1 MAFDQ
6 PTSARFRLVIFDWD
20 GTLMDSTGQIV
31 RCLQLAADDVGIVRP
46 SDYDAAQI
54 IGLAL
59 PEALARLWPDEA
71 GAIRERVREQYAHH
85 YIKGTGG
92 HSRLFD
98 HAEELLATLQE
109 QGRLLAIAT
118 GKNRPGLSRVL
129 DQTGIGHRF
138 HATRCADEARGK
150 PHPEMLLQLLH
161 ELRVAPEEAV
171 MIGDTSFDMEMAANA
186 GMARIGL
193 RHGAHA
199 PEQLTVWEPLHLVD
213 DLQQLAVC
221 LRCE

>member
-1 MAFDQ
+1 MAD
-6 PTSARFRLVIFDWD
+6 FRLVIFDWD

-46 SDYDAAQI
+46 GDYEAAQI

-71 GAIRERVREQYAHH
+71 GHTRDQVKARYAHH
-85 YIKGTGG
+85 YISGTGG
-92 HSRLFD
+92 HSQLFD
-98 HAEELLATLQE
+98 HAEELLAALHE

-118 GKNRPGLSRVL
+118 GKNRPGLTRVL
-129 DQTGIGHRF
+129 SQTGIGHRF

-161 ELRVAPEEAV
+161 ELRVAPEQAV

-186 GMARIGL
+186 GIARIGL

-199 PEQLTVWEPLHLVD
+199 EEQLLVWEPLHMVD
-213 DLQQLAVC
+213 DLRQLAAC
-221 LRCE
+221 LRCA